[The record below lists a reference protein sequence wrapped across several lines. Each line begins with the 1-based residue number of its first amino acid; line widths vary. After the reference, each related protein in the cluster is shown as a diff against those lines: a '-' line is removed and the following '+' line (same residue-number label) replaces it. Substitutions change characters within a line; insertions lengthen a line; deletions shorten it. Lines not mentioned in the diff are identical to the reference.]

1 MQQLQDMIIEQ
12 WYQPKPWGWL
22 LWPASKIFGA
32 IVLFR
37 KYLYNKGILKSY
49 KASVPVIIVGNL
61 TVGGTG
67 KTPLVML
74 LVEILQQM
82 GVKPGIV
89 LRGYKSK
96 ASGAI
101 SVQQNMDSALVGDEA
116 VLLARRCNCPVVVS
130 KKRVQGVQKLIKD
143 HNVNIILCD
152 DGLQHYALQRDIE
165 IAVLDGERGF
175 GNGHCLPQGPLRE
188 LPARLQSV
196 DLTIKN
202 GVDMQLSIDK
212 VYSLLDKR
220 EMRIQHFAGKT
231 VHAIAGIGTPQK
243 FFRLLSAHGMNVI
256 PHAFP
261 DHHAFKMSDV
271 NFPYILPILMTE
283 KDAVK
288 CSGFASG
295 RYWVVSVATT
305 IDAEIREKFMR
316 LVQGVLHDR

>member
-1 MQQLQDMIIEQ
+1 MNLQNIIIEQ
-12 WYQPKPWGWL
+12 WYKPKVWGWL
-22 LWPASKIFGA
+22 LWPASKIFSA
-32 IVLFR
+32 IVHVR
-37 KYLYNKGILKSY
+37 KYLYSKGIFASY
-49 KASVPVIIVGNL
+49 KANVPVIIVGNL

-74 LVEILQQM
+74 LIEILQELNL
-82 GVKPGIV
+82 KPGIV

-96 ASGAI
+96 AYGAI
-101 SVQQNMDSALVGDEA
+101 SVRQNMDATLVGDEA

-130 KKRVQGVQKLIKD
+130 KKRVHGVQKMIKD
-143 HNVNIILCD
+143 YAVNIIICD

-188 LPARLQSV
+188 QPQRLQNV
-196 DLTIKN
+196 DLSITN
-202 GVDMQLSIDK
+202 GVDMHLKIDK
-212 VYSLLDKR
+212 IYSLLDKR
-220 EMRIQHFAGKT
+220 EVRIQHFAGKT

-243 FFRLLSAHGMNVI
+243 FFKLLSEHGINVI

-261 DHHAFKMSDV
+261 DHHSFKMSDI
-271 NFPYILPILMTE
+271 NFPDSLPILMTE

-295 RYWVVSVATT
+295 RYWVISVATVLEPA
-305 IDAEIREKFMR
+305 IKEKFTR